1 MDRKI
6 LIIGLDSAPAE
17 IVIDRREE
25 LPVLRRLLENGMYG
39 KMRSSDPPITI
50 PAWMVMC
57 TGKDAGRI
65 GIYGFRHREG
75 YSYDKMWITSSGTLK
90 EKAVW
95 DIIGDHGG
103 QSCLVSIPPSY
114 PPRKVAGNAISCFI
128 TPDNTKEYTYPA
140 ELRQEIESKFGP
152 YIFDA
157 AYRTEDRD
165 KILREIYEMTSRRF
179 DVMDDIILRKPWDFF
194 MFVEIGVDRV
204 QHTFWKYMDKEHH
217 LHEPGSRYENVIIDY
232 YKYLDERIGRLIEKV
247 GEETIILVVSDHG
260 AKRMK
265 GVFCI
270 NEWLIGQGDLA
281 LQETPKRG
289 AAIEKTAVDW
299 PATKAWGWG
308 GFYARLFLNVEGRE
322 PKGIIKP
329 EDYEKERDALADR
342 ILNIRGP
349 EGEKWDTR
357 IIKPNEYFEEVRGD
371 YPDLMVYF
379 DDLYWRSAGTLGYST
394 PYLFENDTGPDDAVH
409 AQEAV
414 YIFYD
419 PRNKRCLRKD
429 IDILDVAPTM
439 LDSLGLP
446 IPGDMKGRIFN
457 R

>member
-25 LPVLRRLLENGMYG
+25 FPVLRRLLENGLFG

-57 TGKDAGRI
+57 TGKDAGGI

-90 EKAVW
+90 EKTVW

-140 ELRQEIESKFGP
+140 ELREEIESKFGP
-152 YIFDA
+152 FIFDA

-165 KILREIYEMTSRRF
+165 QILREIYEMTSRRF
-179 DVMDDIILRKPWDFF
+179 DVMGDLMRRKPWDFF

-232 YKYLDERIGRLIEKV
+232 YKYLDERIGRLIESA
-247 GEETIILVVSDHG
+247 GEDTMILVVSDHG

-270 NEWLIGQGDLA
+270 NEWLIEQGDLA
-281 LQETPKRG
+281 LLETPKRG

-329 EDYEKERDALADR
+329 EDYEKERDALAGR

-349 EGEKWDTR
+349 EGEKWETR

-379 DDLYWRSAGTLGYST
+379 DDLYWRSAGTLGYGT
-394 PYLFENDTGPDDAVH
+394 QYLFENDTGPDDAVH

-429 IDILDVAPTM
+429 IDILDVAPTL

-446 IPGDMKGRIFN
+446 IPGDMKGKIFN